1 MRKDIDFN
9 LTPHPLNGDLST
21 KVGESAIRQAV
32 KNVVLTNFYE
42 RGFNIPFG
50 SNVRLSLFENIG
62 ILEVQTLKDQISEAV
77 RMYETSIDVSDVYVE
92 RGNNENE
99 LKASI
104 IYTQDYNPEKKVI
117 NIDLS
122 RTR

>member
-9 LTPHPLNGDLST
+9 LTAHPLNGDLST
-21 KVGESAIRQAV
+21 KAGESAIRQSV

-62 ILEVQTLKDQISEAV
+62 VLEVQTLKDQIHEAI
-77 RMYETSIDVSDVYVE
+77 RMYDTDIDVFDVYVE
-92 RGNNENE
+92 RGDNENE

-104 IYTQDYNPEKKVI
+104 IYTEDYNPEKKII
-117 NIDLS
+117 NINLF

>member
-1 MRKDIDFN
+1 MRRDIDFN
-9 LTPHPLNGDLST
+9 LTPHPMNGDLST
-21 KVGESAIRQAV
+21 KAGESAIRQAV

-62 ILEVQTLKDQISEAV
+62 VLEVQTLKDQISEAV
-77 RMYETSIDVSDVYVE
+77 RMYETDIDVYEVYVE
-92 RGNNENE
+92 RGSNENE
-99 LKASI
+99 LKGSI
-104 IYTQDYNPEKKVI
+104 IYTEDYNPEKKVI
-117 NIDLS
+117 NIDLF